1 VIQGQALQ
9 AKNWENNKKSQSIRR
24 FWVGLDLQLNR
35 ENIQFSST
43 PDSFGNESLLFVSL
57 FSNNPYLIFDV
68 GMPLTIGGISL
79 RYNSDCLEQLL
90 SDKTSSDMTCFI
102 SSISYSL
109 LEEKIC
115 ISCSADMVNW
125 DKTKLVQDKSGFI
138 LHARFDRNVRY
149 IKIAHKGI
157 SYIGLKDAFLINC
170 SKPVANDITL
180 NTRWGVIDNLKLYMT
195 SNDAGFFSLATLAL
209 AEISSVEYE
218 LDEISAKY
226 SHRYFKN
233 SKSENPWVRFYSLPD
248 RSVEITS
255 NDKQFAVT
263 LRHHSNYKNID
274 YSGVTKLVK
283 KYFNPSEECNNL
295 VTKLESKYQI
305 NYPETIAVCF
315 RGTDKY
321 KEVAPSSLEEYINA
335 VQSALNVTPNSRI
348 LIQTDSKKFRD
359 AFVDR
364 LGGKCFFLEELP
376 VTDSSLAIHYQIQ
389 GDRTQFAQ
397 YILASVL
404 IIAKCNYVITHTG
417 NTSYWI
423 CLYRGGCEN
432 LIQLL

>member
-1 VIQGQALQ
+1 
-9 AKNWENNKKSQSIRR
+9 
-24 FWVGLDLQLNR
+24 
-35 ENIQFSST
+35 
-43 PDSFGNESLLFVSL
+43 
-57 FSNNPYLIFDV
+57 
-68 GMPLTIGGISL
+68 MPLTIGGISL
-79 RYNSDCLEQLL
+79 KYNSDCLEYLL
-90 SDKTSSDMTCFI
+90 SDKASSDMSAII
-102 SSISYSL
+102 SDNSYSL
-109 LEEKIC
+109 LEDKIF
-115 ISCSADMVNW
+115 ISCSSDMLNW
-125 DKTKLVQDKSGFI
+125 DKTRVVQDKSGFI
-138 LHARFDRNVRY
+138 LHARFDRVVRY

-157 SYIGLKDAFLINC
+157 SNIGLKDAFLINC
-170 SKPVANDITL
+170 SKPVTNDIAL
-180 NTRWGVIDNLKLYMT
+180 NTRWGFIENLKLYLS

-209 AEISSVEYE
+209 AEVSSVEFE
-218 LDEISAKY
+218 IDEISAKY

-233 SKSENPWVRFYSLPD
+233 SDSENPWRRLYTLPD
-248 RSVEITS
+248 RTVNITPK
-255 NDKQFAVT
+255 DKLSADT

-295 VTKLESKYQI
+295 VTKLKSKYQI

-321 KEVAPSSLEEYINA
+321 KEVVPSSLEEYINA
-335 VQSALNVTPNSRI
+335 VQSALNVAPNARI

-359 AFVDR
+359 AFIDR

-376 VTDSSLAIHYQIQ
+376 VTEASLAIHYQIQ

-404 IIAKCNYVITHTG
+404 IIANCNYVITHTG

>member
-1 VIQGQALQ
+1 MGITLEL
-9 AKNWENNKKSQSIRR
+9 K
-24 FWVGLDLQLNR
+24 R
-35 ENIQFSST
+35 ENIRLST
-43 PDSFGNESLLFVSL
+43 TSDAFDNESLLFVSL

-68 GMPLTIGGISL
+68 GMPLNIGGISL
-79 RYNSDCLEQLL
+79 KYNSDCLEHLL
-90 SDKTSSDMTCFI
+90 SHKAVTDLLPII
-102 SSISYSL
+102 SGSSYSL
-109 LEEKIC
+109 LEEKIFV
-115 ISCSADMVNW
+115 SCSADMLNW
-125 DKTKLVQDKSGFI
+125 IETKVIQDKSGLI
-138 LHARFDRNVRY
+138 LHAKFDRVVRY

-157 SYIGLKDAFLINC
+157 SYISLKDAFLISC
-170 SKPVANDITL
+170 SKPVANAIAL
-180 NTRWGVIDNLKLYMT
+180 NTRWGFIENLKLYLT

-209 AEISSVEYE
+209 AEVSSVEFE
-218 LDEISAKY
+218 IDEISAKY

-233 SKSENPWVRFYSLPD
+233 SDSENPWKQLYTLPD
-248 RSVEITS
+248 RSVKITTK
-255 NDKQFAVT
+255 DKQSADT

-274 YSGVTKLVK
+274 YSGVTKLVN
-283 KYFNPSEECNNL
+283 KYFNPSEECKKIL
-295 VTKLESKYQI
+295 AKLENKYQI

-321 KEVAPSSLEEYINA
+321 KEVAPSSIEEYINA
-335 VQSALNVTPNSRI
+335 VQSALNVAPNARI

-364 LGGKCFFLEELP
+364 LGEKCFFLEELP
-376 VTDSSLAIHYQIQ
+376 VTDSSLAIHYHIQ